1 MVFVIPLIDDSVMK
15 NRLHQYL
22 ERAMLEPNSL
32 ALIVAAR
39 IEIRKGQHESAIN
52 HVKTAIDLEPNNAQ
66 AHTVLSKALIFK
78 GRHDEALKN
87 LEISMQLDPNNISEP
102 LGLAGL
108 ARFLIGETE
117 AAIKLLKKSRT
128 LHPERSTAG
137 AEVTLTAA
145 YAQLGREGDAKRSA
159 ETMNQLWE
167 DFFWRKPRVTDI
179 MTHFPFNQAHDARQ
193 LAENLLLAGVCC
205 EQDVEN
211 VLQSK
216 KE

>member
-1 MVFVIPLIDDSVMK
+1 
-15 NRLHQYL
+15 
-22 ERAMLEPNSL
+22 MLEPNSL

-39 IEIRKGQHESAIN
+39 IEIRKGQHASAIN

-66 AHTVLSKALIFK
+66 AHTVLGKALIFE
-78 GRHDEALKN
+78 GRHDEALTN
-87 LEISMQLDPNNISEP
+87 LEIAMQLDPNNIFES

-108 ARFLIGETE
+108 AQFLIGEAE
-117 AAIKLLKKSRT
+117 VAIKLLEKSRR

-145 YAQLGREGDAKRSA
+145 YAQLGRQGEAKSAA

-167 DFFWRKPRVTDI
+167 DFFWRKPRITDI
-179 MTHFPFNQAHDARQ
+179 MTHFPFKRAHDARI
-193 LAENLLLAGVCC
+193 LSENLLLAGVCC
-205 EQDVEN
+205 EQDIEN
-211 VLQSK
+211 VLQNK